1 MSKLRTPWIDP
12 VSVNPKLFVNRTKDR
27 ARLRSLLED
36 RILYKTR
43 SALVLIG
50 GERGIGKSIFART
63 VLAEV
68 AEGYPN
74 DVIAVVVPARTKSL
88 INIMREYAKQLV
100 TAGRLMA
107 ARRDLPASWVTR
119 WLDPLQ
125 EFAYNE
131 QITRQASTS
140 VGKDVGADGEVSG
153 GLWTVLQGKSGFQ
166 WTERREQ
173 GQVTEHSLTV
183 TPMLLVEAIN
193 AVLAAL
199 SEHITVLV
207 FFDDLD
213 QASGMDTAERAK
225 NIFDIILGLNP
236 AIHLIHLR
244 SEVKFPDV
252 RRENDDS
259 LTLGEL
265 DAQGLNEILRR
276 RAEYTLPD
284 DRRLVHSDGGWEPLK
299 RLCAST
305 GNPLVLLRWVKALA
319 DQTEHWPPS
328 EDWMSPA
335 RLRKLALRAAAMDEL
350 NDEDVLRLG
359 RALDRL
365 GGDGLFTE
373 TELLAGRR
381 AIDTRPGE
389 PLAPTFIAQ
398 LRHHELIVPV
408 DRFDP
413 SRGLRIDPMIS
424 LVRPSRAEKVR
435 NTE

>member
-1 MSKLRTPWIDP
+1 MSKLRTPWIEP
-12 VSVNPKLFVNRTKDR
+12 VSVNPKHFVNRTKDR
-27 ARLRSLLED
+27 ARLRSILEE

-74 DVIAVVVPARTKSL
+74 DVITVVIPARTKSL
-88 INIMREYAKQLV
+88 INIMREYAKELV
-100 TAGRLMA
+100 SAGRSMS
-107 ARRDLPASWVTR
+107 ARRGWPAAWVER

-125 EFAYNE
+125 ELAYNE

-140 VGKDVGADGEVSG
+140 VGREVGADGEVSG
-153 GLWTVLQGKSGFQ
+153 GLWTVLQGKSGLQ

-183 TPMLLVEAIN
+183 SPPLLVEAIN

-225 NIFDIILGLNP
+225 NIFDIVLGLGP
-236 AIHLIHLR
+236 AIHLVHLR
-244 SEVKFPDV
+244 NEVKFPDV

-259 LTLGEL
+259 MTLGEL
-265 DAQGLNEILRR
+265 NAQELNDILRR
-276 RAEYTLPD
+276 RAEFTLED
-284 DRRLVHSDGGWEPLK
+284 DRRLLHSHTGWEPLR

-305 GNPLVLLRWVKALA
+305 GNPLVL
-319 DQTEHWPPS
+319 
-328 EDWMSPA
+328 
-335 RLRKLALRAAAMDEL
+335 
-350 NDEDVLRLG
+350 
-359 RALDRL
+359 
-365 GGDGLFTE
+365 
-373 TELLAGRR
+373 
-381 AIDTRPGE
+381 
-389 PLAPTFIAQ
+389 
-398 LRHHELIVPV
+398 
-408 DRFDP
+408 
-413 SRGLRIDPMIS
+413 
-424 LVRPSRAEKVR
+424 
-435 NTE
+435 